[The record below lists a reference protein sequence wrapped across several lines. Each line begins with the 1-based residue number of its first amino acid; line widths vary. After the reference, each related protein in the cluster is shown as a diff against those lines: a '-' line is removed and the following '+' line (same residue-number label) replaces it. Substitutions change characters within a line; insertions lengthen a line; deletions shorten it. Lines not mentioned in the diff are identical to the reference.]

1 MKLRHRLEWIS
12 RMALLLFI
20 LASVAFLSAL
30 VAMRFAIQG
39 RDVSMP
45 DLLGKKA
52 VQAQQILQ
60 ASHLGI
66 RVEDRV
72 YDNLPVDSVVR
83 QSPEAKTL
91 VKTGQDAHV
100 VLSLGPQ
107 TATIPVLQSG
117 SLRAAQI
124 ELLRSGMQLG
134 EVSNLHL
141 PDFGEDVV
149 LQQDPSP
156 GTSQLTSPHVNL
168 LVSLGPRPA
177 AYVMPEVS
185 GLPVAAAQAKL
196 TDAGLRVPNIV
207 PVTNATVSSPARGT
221 VVAQTPA
228 HGQRVD
234 ADSTITLQVG
244 E

>member
-1 MKLRHRLEWIS
+1 MKLGQRLQWIS

-45 DLLGKKA
+45 DLLGKNA
-52 VQAQQILQ
+52 AQAQQILQ
-60 ASHLGI
+60 TSHLGL

-83 QSPEAKTL
+83 QSPAAKTL

-107 TATIPVLQSG
+107 TATIPALQNG
-117 SLRAAQI
+117 SVRAAQI

-134 EVSNLHL
+134 EVSSLHL
-141 PDFGEDVV
+141 PDFGEDTV
-149 LQQDPSP
+149 LQQDPSA
-156 GTSQLTSPHVNL
+156 GASQLSSPHVNL
-168 LVSLGPRPA
+168 LVSLGPQVK
-177 AYVMPEVS
+177 AYAMPELS
-185 GLPVAAAQAKL
+185 GLPVAEAQAKL
-196 TDAGLRVPNIV
+196 TAAGLRAPTIM
-207 PVTNATVSSPARGT
+207 PVTDAAVASVARGT
-221 VVAQTPA
+221 VVAQIPA
-228 HGQRVD
+228 RGQRVD
-234 ADSTITLQVG
+234 ADSIITLQMA